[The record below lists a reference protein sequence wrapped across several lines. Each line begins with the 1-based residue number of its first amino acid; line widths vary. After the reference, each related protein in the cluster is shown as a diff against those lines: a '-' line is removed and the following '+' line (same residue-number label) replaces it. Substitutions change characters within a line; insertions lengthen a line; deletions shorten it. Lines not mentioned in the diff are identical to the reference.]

1 MMAIFNAPLD
11 LLDHPKIAIDC
22 SLDIIRNMKSL
33 NIELQK
39 EDLPPVAIG
48 IGINTGIAV
57 IGNMGSESRFDYTA
71 IGDAVN
77 TAARLES
84 GTKEAGVD
92 MLIGYNTA
100 IKTDYK
106 LELLEPLKVKG
117 KDKPLEVYTWDL
129 EADKQEAM
137 KDVNRLRKTF
147 ANHDLDELALAKPG
161 LLQGKVNKAS
171 NRVMDTLEKLSDPNQ
186 FNEKPSNN

>member
-1 MMAIFNAPLD
+1 MGFKLTLILGG
-11 LLDHPKIAIDC
+11 LLLMTVGGSAYWIDHLHDQISILKGNQIVLETEIEKQNE
-22 SLDIIRNMKSL
+22 SIKNYLEQQKNQQVQL
-33 NIELQK
+33 NQ
-39 EDLPPVAIG
+39 
-48 IGINTGIAV
+48 
-57 IGNMGSESRFDYTA
+57 
-71 IGDAVN
+71 
-77 TAARLES
+77 
-84 GTKEAGVD
+84 
-92 MLIGYNTA
+92 
-100 IKTDYK
+100 
-106 LELLEPLKVKG
+106 
-117 KDKPLEVYTWDL
+117 L